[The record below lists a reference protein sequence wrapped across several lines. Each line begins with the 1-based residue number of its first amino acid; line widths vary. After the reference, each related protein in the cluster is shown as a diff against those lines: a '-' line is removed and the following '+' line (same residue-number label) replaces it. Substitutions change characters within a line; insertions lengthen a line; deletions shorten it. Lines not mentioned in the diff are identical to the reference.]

1 MRRRLLI
8 FTLIALAAVTNAAA
22 QTATATAP
30 YKFDF
35 GGSVGLSGYIGEANA
50 SNPFSSAGFTAD
62 LAARYIIDTRWALR
76 GALTYA
82 SLSGSTEGMANVLPG
97 NTVYSFSSSV
107 FDLSVRGEVNF
118 FSFGIGETYKRLRRI
133 SPYLAVGVGLSLASC
148 DGNTAIAPSLPM
160 AFGVRYKLK
169 ERLNIYAEFSMT
181 KIFSDKVDGN
191 QLLDLNG
198 IKTNF
203 VKNTDWVSRIAVG
216 VTYEF
221 GKRCETCHYVD

>member
-1 MRRRLLI
+1 MHRILLI
-8 FTLIALAAVTNAAA
+8 ITMIAMATVIKTAA

-35 GGSVGLSGYIGEANA
+35 GGSIGLSGYLGEANS
-50 SNPFSSAGFTAD
+50 SNPFSSPGFTAD
-62 LAARYIIDTRWALR
+62 LAARYIIDTRWSLR

-82 SLSGSTEGMANVLPG
+82 SLSGSTEGMANVLPE
-97 NTVYSFSSSV
+97 NAVYSFSSNV
-107 FDLSVRGEVNF
+107 IDLSIRGEVNF

-133 SPYLAVGVGLSLASC
+133 SPYLAVGLGLSMASC

-191 QLLDLNG
+191 QLVDLNR
-198 IKTNF
+198 IETDF
-203 VKNTDWVSRIAVG
+203 LKNTDWMSRIAIG
-216 VTYEF
+216 ITYEF